1 MNDAVERMLERYECR
16 RVEDYVRA
24 LREIL
29 HEIALFGLW
38 RSRFY
43 ENAAFY
49 GGTALRILYGLD
61 RFSEDLDFTLIDQN
75 PDFDFGRHIDA
86 LKKEI
91 GSFGFDADVS
101 KKKKKEDGQV
111 QSAFLKVDSLK
122 HLLVIEAPRE
132 IAGRIPKGQVIKIKM
147 EVDTLPP
154 PGFET
159 ENKYVL
165 NPVPFSVR
173 TVVLPDLFA
182 GKMHAVLCRQWKTRV
197 KGRDWYDLIWY
208 CANHPELH
216 LTHLTQRMIQSGH
229 LNEGDVLDKNKFVAL
244 YLNAVE
250 QLDVG
255 QAKAEV
261 EPFISNPE
269 MLTVWS
275 KELFK
280 DIVTRIQF
288 T

>member
-29 HEIALFGLW
+29 QEIALFGLW

-49 GGTALRILYGLD
+49 RGTALRILYGLD

-216 LTHLTQRMIQSGH
+216 LAHLTQRMIQSGH

>member
-1 MNDAVERMLERYECR
+1 MNDAVERMLERYECH

-29 HEIALFGLW
+29 QEIALFGLW

-216 LTHLTQRMIQSGH
+216 LAHLTQRMIQSGH